1 MDSWSVRKVG
11 IATKHSRQKRIRAN
25 RHTQMNTIRPMNH
38 ESVRS
43 CGDTSVAAGRMPGQL
58 PWYQFVAE
66 NIAKG
71 KQVLDIGCGLGAGLE
86 ILERTAREVVGQDID
101 PRLES
106 ERIVIKDLAE
116 FEDNSYEVVTCV
128 DVLEHVDDDLDFVG
142 HLARVASEQVFLT
155 TPNWTASRC
164 EWPYHVR
171 EYTPRQLTQL
181 LSPLGKVHTF
191 KGTSSGDLVYP
202 VKYPLIY
209 DLLNDA
215 RAWWPTAFIT
225 KCIRIVS
232 PDSMR
237 IQSHVAALV
246 DIGRHEL

>member
-1 MDSWSVRKVG
+1 MNNWRVKKISTV
-11 IATKHSRQKRIRAN
+11 TKQN
-25 RHTQMNTIRPMNH
+25 RRRRNRTNYHTRVNAMMSMNH
-38 ESVRS
+38 ESVRP

-71 KQVLDIGCGLGAGLE
+71 KQVLDVGCGLGAGLE
-86 ILERTAREVVGQDID
+86 ILERTAREVVGQDVD

-106 ERIVIKDLAE
+106 ERIVIRDLAE
-116 FEDNSYEVVTCV
+116 FDDNSYEVVTCI
-128 DVLEHVDDDLDFVG
+128 DVLEHVEDDLNFVG
-142 HLARVASEQVFLT
+142 QLARVASERIFLT

-164 EWPYHVR
+164 KWRYHIR
-171 EYTPRQLTQL
+171 EYTPRQLSQL
-181 LSPLGKVHTF
+181 LSPLGNVCPF

-202 VKYPLIY
+202 VKHPLAY
-209 DLLNDA
+209 NLVNDA

-225 KCIRIVS
+225 KCARIIL

-237 IQSHVAALV
+237 IHSHIAVLV
-246 DIGRHEL
+246 DIA